1 MAYTNAKGNFYHEGA
16 QQVLDGV
23 ELKNAEAIALPA
35 GSTISGVAI
44 ISSATVPTT
53 ENAAPGTICVV
64 VTEAGAV
71 SIYVQEGTAE
81 SPDWNKVTTA

>member
-1 MAYTNAKGNFYHEGA
+1 MAYTNAQGNFYHEGA
-16 QQVLDGV
+16 QQVLDDV
-23 ELKNAEAIALPA
+23 KIKNAEAVALPA
-35 GSTISGVAI
+35 GSTIGGVAI

-53 ENAAPGTICVV
+53 EKAAPGTICVV

-81 SPDWNKVTTA
+81 SADWNKVTTA